1 MIGIVFCTS
10 LWKARDLD
18 IPCKFDDDKK
28 TLVFYSIVTNYT
40 TIPWDIFGMNKE
52 QILKDELPMKVIY
65 NN

>member
-1 MIGIVFCTS
+1 LKT
-10 LWKARDLD
+10 RDLD

-52 QILKDELPMKVIY
+52 
-65 NN
+65 